1 MEDEYNKLSKEIE
14 GYLRNLEKKIED
26 VIKVRGLIKEGNF
39 ENEKNNI
46 INNMFQIEDYLR
58 DSCRIINKCLV
69 FHKLNPIEIPKK
81 EKIIEPIKVISKSVF
96 DDKIKKR
103 EAPIVKQK
111 EIEFS
116 HKEIKD
122 KPKITTNKKL
132 LTDKITMSPIPQI
145 QSQEEIEYLPL
156 IYPPKQ
162 TKPANPI
169 KEEPQKAISASRPR
183 PLQID
188 PPIQIT
194 DHKKTSSIQSMK
206 KEIQIE
212 NSNKEMEIYPK
223 SSNINQPYFSN
234 KRSNVPKLNF
244 AYDNSEREIS
254 TISNGFIPTSKEKTD
269 KVSLTY
275 QQPYNNFTEEI
286 KKENEEE
293 DNTYENNT
301 NLTLNNLII
310 SNQNENEEELNPID
324 TASKI
329 KQKATKV
336 SELVVLLNQNEDLF
350 EMLSQLFDTNI
361 IDLLLS
367 EDIDDATIDSIYS
380 AIEEIER
387 LKENDEKE

>member
-145 QSQEEIEYLPL
+145 QSQEEIEDLPL
-156 IYPPKQ
+156 IYPQKQ
-162 TKPANPI
+162 TKPANPM

>member
-81 EKIIEPIKVISKSVF
+81 DKIIEPIKVISKSVF

-116 HKEIKD
+116 DKEIKD

-145 QSQEEIEYLPL
+145 QSQEEIEDLPL

-223 SSNINQPYFSN
+223 SSNINQPYFSH

>member
-1 MEDEYNKLSKEIE
+1 MEDDYTKLYKEIE
-14 GYLRNLEKKIED
+14 GYLRNLEKKIDD
-26 VIKVRGLIKEGNF
+26 VIKVRSMIKEGNF

-46 INNMFQIEDYLR
+46 INNMFQIENYLR
-58 DSCRIINKCLV
+58 DSCRIINKCLL
-69 FHKLNPIEIPKK
+69 FHRLNPLEIPKK
-81 EKIIEPIKVISKSVF
+81 EIIKEEPKIIIPKSVF
-96 DDKIKKR
+96 EDKKINKEKV
-103 EAPIVKQK
+103 EQK
-111 EIEFS
+111 ETNEKK
-116 HKEIKD
+116 KEIKMI
-122 KPKITTNKKL
+122 PQPITNNIL
-132 LTDKITMSPIPQI
+132 LNEKITMSPKI
-145 QSQEEIEYLPL
+145 QSQEEIEDLPL
-156 IYPPKQ
+156 IYPPKK
-162 TKPANPI
+162 TANPI
-169 KEEPQKAISASRPR
+169 IEQPQKLIVASKPK
-183 PLQID
+183 PLEIE
-188 PPIQIT
+188 PTIPIT
-194 DHKKTSSIQSMK
+194 NHKKTSSIQSIK

-212 NSNKEMEIYPK
+212 NSNKEMDNYPK
-223 SSNINQPYFSN
+223 PSNINQPYFSN
-234 KRSNVPKLNF
+234 KRGNIPKLNF

-254 TISNGFIPTSKEKTD
+254 TISNGFVPTTKEKTD

-293 DNTYENNT
+293 ENTYENNT

-361 IDLLLS
+361 IELLLS

>member
-96 DDKIKKR
+96 DDKIKNR

-145 QSQEEIEYLPL
+145 QSQEEIEDLPL

-223 SSNINQPYFSN
+223 SSNINQPYFSH

-293 DNTYENNT
+293 DNTYENN